1 MKKAQELNSST
12 KKKIIA
18 IVIFVGI
25 IGILAAIVITTCMP
39 MLRMADDPDVFR
51 EYMESRGGLGVIFFI
66 FVTIIQ
72 VIAAV
77 IPGGPLEVAAGYCFG
92 SLRGAFICDLGMTAG
107 SVIVFLLVRRFG
119 MAFIEIFISRE
130 KIESLKFLKT
140 TGQSR
145 IVIFILF
152 LIPGSPKDILAY
164 AVGLTDLS
172 LGTWIFITAVGR
184 FPSILLSTLSGDALG
199 EGKYVLFAAVI
210 IAVAVLAAAGGFLY
224 RRWAKKQ

>member
-1 MKKAQELNSST
+1 LKSVT

-18 IVIFVGI
+18 ISLLVVVIA
-25 IGILAAIVITTCMP
+25 ILTAIVLTTCMP
-39 MLRMADDPDVFR
+39 MLKMADDPDEFR
-51 EYMESRGGLGVIFFI
+51 LYMENRGLGGVVFFI
-66 FVTIIQ
+66 FVTVIQ

-92 SLRGAFICDLGMTAG
+92 PFKGALICDLGMTIG
-107 SVIVFLLVRRFG
+107 SLIVFLLVRKFG

-145 IVIFILF
+145 LVIFILF

-172 LGTWIFITAVGR
+172 VVSWIFITSVGR

-199 EGKYVLFAAVI
+199 DQKYSLFIAVI
-210 IAVAVLAAAGGFLY
+210 IMIAVLAGIGGFLY
-224 RRWAKKQ
+224 RRWAKKNEQSK

>member
-1 MKKAQELNSST
+1 MKSVT

-18 IVIFVGI
+18 ISLLVVVIA
-25 IGILAAIVITTCMP
+25 ILTAIVLTTCMP
-39 MLRMADDPDVFR
+39 MLKMADDPDEFR
-51 EYMESRGGLGVIFFI
+51 LYMENRGLGGVVFFI
-66 FVTIIQ
+66 FVTVIQ

-92 SLRGAFICDLGMTAG
+92 PFKGALICDLGMTIG
-107 SVIVFLLVRRFG
+107 SLIVFLLVRKFG

-145 IVIFILF
+145 LVIFILF

-172 LGTWIFITAVGR
+172 VVSWIFITSVGR

-199 EGKYVLFAAVI
+199 DQKYSLFIAVI
-210 IAVAVLAAAGGFLY
+210 IMIAVLAGIGGFLY
-224 RRWAKKQ
+224 RRWAKKNEQSK

>member
-1 MKKAQELNSST
+1 
-12 KKKIIA
+12 
-18 IVIFVGI
+18 
-25 IGILAAIVITTCMP
+25 
-39 MLRMADDPDVFR
+39 
-51 EYMESRGGLGVIFFI
+51 
-66 FVTIIQ
+66 
-72 VIAAV
+72 
-77 IPGGPLEVAAGYCFG
+77 
-92 SLRGAFICDLGMTAG
+92 
-107 SVIVFLLVRRFG
+107 

>member
-1 MKKAQELNSST
+1 MKKAGNLKSSIR
-12 KKKIIA
+12 KKIIA
-18 IVIFVGI
+18 IVILILV
-25 IGILAAIVITTCMP
+25 IGILAAVVLTTCMP
-39 MLRMADDPDVFR
+39 MLKMADDPEVFR
-51 EYMESRGGLGVIFFI
+51 EYMEDRGAGGVIFFI

-77 IPGGPLEVAAGYCFG
+77 IPGGPLEIAAGYCFG
-92 SLRGAFICDLGMTAG
+92 PLRGALICDLGMTMG
-107 SVIVFLLVRRFG
+107 SVIVFLLVRKFG
-119 MAFIEIFISRE
+119 MAFIEIFISRK
-130 KIESLKFLKT
+130 KIESLRFLKT

-145 IVIFILF
+145 LVIFILF

-172 LGTWIFITAVGR
+172 LGTWIFITSVGR

-199 EGKYVLFAAVI
+199 EGKYALFAAVI

-224 RRWAKKQ
+224 RLWAKKQ